1 MALLLF
7 KNNHWCIALRVY
19 GDPLD
24 LYLQYVLLEGLA
36 YAAKRR
42 ETYTQ

>member
-1 MALLLF
+1 LLLF

-24 LYLQYVLLEGLA
+24 FYLQYLLVEGLA
-36 YAAKRR
+36 YAAKRGDAH
-42 ETYTQ
+42 TQ

>member
-1 MALLLF
+1 MTLLLF

-24 LYLQYVLLEGLA
+24 FHLQDVLVAGLA
-36 YAAKRR
+36 YAAQRR
-42 ETYTQ
+42 DAHTQ